1 MYYSGM
7 ANTPVTSL
15 RLPEDLKEWVQGK
28 AEAENRSM
36 GNWIVTRLRQ
46 MKDAEAKPERKSRK

>member
-15 RLPEDLKEWVQGK
+15 RLPEDLKEWIQAK
-28 AEAENRSM
+28 ADADNRSM
-36 GNWIVTRLRQ
+36 GNWIVTKLSELRA
-46 MKDAEAKPERKSRK
+46 AEAKLEKKGRK

>member
-1 MYYSGM
+1 M

-15 RLPEDLKEWVQGK
+15 RLPEDLKEWVQGR

>member
-15 RLPEDLKEWVQGK
+15 RIPEKLKERAK
-28 AEAENRSM
+28 LRATAERRSL
-36 GNWIVTRLRQ
+36 GNWILKL
-46 MKDAEAKPERKSRK
+46 MEDELADAKPERKARK

>member
-15 RLPEDLKEWVQGK
+15 RIPEELKERAKKQAK
-28 AEAENRSM
+28 TERRSL
-36 GNWIVTRLRQ
+36 GNWILKLMEDELDKQKKV
-46 MKDAEAKPERKSRK
+46 RK